1 MPMVN
6 MVFRSDSE
14 GLFSLAEPLSCLLK
28 LDRDDAFSHRF
39 VKSILAAYHV
49 QITNVSENI
58 TFSSQDDVKDHGN
71 ITALHEQSLFNH
83 RHARSVF
90 LRMQSCERSVRL

>member
-1 MPMVN
+1 MTMMYVVVPP
-6 MVFRSDSE
+6 DSE
-14 GLFSLAEPLSCLLK
+14 GLFLVAEPLSCLLK
-28 LDRDDAFSHRF
+28 LDRDDAFSQRF

-58 TFSSQDDVKDHGN
+58 TLSSQDDVKDHGN

-83 RHARSVF
+83 RHAWSAF
-90 LRMQSCERSVRL
+90 LRCTFLREL